1 MEAELHKK
9 RADSKR
15 DAKDYHTGFDDH
27 LVPLKPLDLSKINDF
42 DEMLK
47 AQSLTAFGGRTVGE
61 AVDTLFKMIT
71 DKDTFIVM
79 TLSGAM
85 TPAKMGLLV
94 CDMIDRGLVQAVIS
108 TGALMTHGFVE
119 SSGRTHFKHNPKMSD
134 SELYE
139 KGYNRIYNVLEP
151 EKNLDEIEEIVYQ
164 VLERLDHQE
173 TLTSRKFT
181 RELGKW
187 LIESTD
193 GRGILKS
200 AYSKNVPVYIPAD
213 TDSEL
218 GLDLYLY
225 ILRMVIEGKKP
236 LNFNPILDLQHYAE
250 LINQQK
256 KIGIFT
262 IGGGVPRNWAQQIA
276 PLLDLVQSRMPKDKA
291 PKHIKGIQFSYGL
304 RICPE
309 SVQWGGLSGCPY
321 SEGVSWGKMD
331 PRGSFAEIPIDATT
345 VWPWILKAT
354 LQRLEKEGIKK
365 IKKNFN
371 LIQQLK
377 ETDRLMEKYN
387 LDAHR

>member
-1 MEAELHKK
+1 MNKK
-9 RADSKR
+9 HAGSKR
-15 DAKDYHTGFDDH
+15 DTKDYHTGFDDN
-27 LVPLKPLDLSKINDF
+27 LVPLEPLDLSKINNF

-47 AQSLTAFGGRTVGE
+47 AQSLTAFGGRTAGE
-61 AVDTLFKMIT
+61 AVDTLSKMII
-71 DKDTFIVM
+71 DKDAFIVM

-94 CDMIDRGLVQAVIS
+94 CEMIDRGFVQAVIS

-119 SSGRTHFKHNPKMSD
+119 SSGRSHFKHDSRMSD
-134 SELYE
+134 PELYE
-139 KGYNRIYNVLEP
+139 RGYNRIYDVLEP
-151 EKNLDEIEEIVYQ
+151 EKNLDEVEKIVYR
-164 VLERLDHQE
+164 VLRKISSKT
-173 TLTSRKFT
+173 TLTSRILT
-181 RELGKW
+181 HELGKW
-187 LIESTD
+187 LAVNTD

-200 AYSKNVPVYIPAD
+200 AYLENVPIYIPAD

-225 ILRMVIEGKKP
+225 ILRRVIEGKKP
-236 LNFNPILDLQHYAE
+236 LNFNPMLDLQHYAE

-262 IGGGVPRNWAQQIA
+262 IGGGVPRNWAQQVA
-276 PLLDLVQSRMPKDKA
+276 PLLELIQSRMPKGKA

-309 SVQWGGLSGCPY
+309 PVQWGGLSGCPY

-331 PRGSFAEIPIDATT
+331 AKGSFTEVPIDATV

-354 LQRLEKEGIKK
+354 IQRLEKEGIKK
-365 IKKNFN
+365 IKKDFN
-371 LIQQLK
+371 LNRQLK
-377 ETDRLMEKYN
+377 EVDRLMEKYN
-387 LDAHR
+387 LDVRR